1 MKVVIIH
8 RNSATGHG
16 LALILERY
24 GDFEVVAEVS
34 SPDDAVAVPLEKKP
48 DLVVIDS
55 EFSELDLEETIGL
68 IKVSL
73 PETSVAVLTGS
84 DEWSHLEASIR
95 AGAASFVSM
104 KTDPENLALC
114 LRLVS
119 DGHVLVSSPL
129 VSNLSHLVPG
139 EPDASEDEPAH
150 DLSEREV
157 EILGHVVHGAT
168 NLEISESLIITE
180 NTVKVHMRNILGKLQ
195 LRNRQQAAAYALK
208 TGIIS
213 DTEFRSVDD
222 EEEEQ
227 EYP

>member
-1 MKVVIIH
+1 MQVVIIH
-8 RNSATGHG
+8 RNSATAHG
-16 LALILERY
+16 LALILEKY

-34 SPDDAVAVPLEKKP
+34 DADEAVAVAQEKNP
-48 DLVVIDS
+48 RLVVIDS
-55 EFSELDLEETIGL
+55 EFPELDLEETIGL
-68 IKVSL
+68 LKKTL

-84 DEWSHLEASIR
+84 DDWTHLESSIR

-104 KTDPENLALC
+104 KTDPESLALC

-129 VSNLSHLVPG
+129 VSDLSQLVP
-139 EPDASEDEPAH
+139 DAAASSEEEANH

-157 EILGHVVHGAT
+157 EILEHVVHGAT
-168 NLEISESLIITE
+168 NLEISESLMIAE

-195 LRNRQQAAAYALK
+195 LRNRQQAAAYALR

-213 DTEFRSVDD
+213 EDALRNGDRGEINSW
-222 EEEEQ
+222 
-227 EYP
+227 